1 MRIAFADL
9 LFSWPPQGGADA
21 DVFHTCREI
30 QAIGHDVHLFAA
42 HHIKSRERTGF
53 DPAALPFPSTRLD
66 FDDAAMNRKHV
77 PARFREA
84 VDAWRPD
91 AVFFAFGYFLKP
103 YVMEALAQYPS
114 IARFYA
120 YEPFC
125 PRDLRRFKDG
135 DPCPF
140 DYLRTPDLC
149 RRCALKS
156 LAPEIRSWRFLAW
169 GRDYWAAR
177 AFMPGYHARLVAALR
192 NCRAVVVYNEM
203 TRRLFA
209 GFNENVFVVPGG
221 VEAGKYT
228 VCNKPESRPMVVL
241 MTGRVEDPVKGLDC
255 LVRAAVRLRRLRD
268 DFEVWVTR
276 SDWPDAPP
284 GFKATGWLTPEALR
298 DLYGQA
304 DICIV
309 PSIWDEPFGMAA
321 VEAMVA
327 GRPVCASRVGG
338 LQEIVVDGETG
349 FLFDRE
355 DDATLADCM
364 NRLLDDAALRKR
376 MGMAGRA
383 RAESE
388 YDWPRIVASHYPRIL
403 ERLSS

>member
-1 MRIAFADL
+1 MRIAFVDL

-21 DVFHTCREI
+21 DVFHTCAGI
-30 QAIGHDVHLFAA
+30 QALGHDVHLFAA
-42 HHIKSRERTGF
+42 RHVESRERTGF
-53 DPAALPFPSTRLD
+53 EPAALPFPATRLD
-66 FDDAAMNRKHV
+66 FDEAAMNRKRV

-91 AVFFAFGYFLKP
+91 AVFFTFGYFLKP
-103 YVMEALAQYPS
+103 YVMEALAHYPS

-135 DPCPF
+135 APCPY
-140 DYLRTPDLC
+140 DYLRTPDIC

-177 AFMPGYHARLVAALR
+177 AFMPGYHARLAAALR

-203 TRRLFA
+203 TRRLFG

-221 VEAGKYT
+221 VEVGKYT
-228 VCNKPESRPMVVL
+228 VCNKPENRPMVAL
-241 MTGRVEDPVKGLDC
+241 MTGRVEDPVKGLGC
-255 LVRAAVRLRRLRD
+255 LMRAAVRLRRHRD

-276 SDWPDAPP
+276 PDWPDAPP
-284 GFKATGWLTPEALR
+284 GFKATGWLAPEALR
-298 DLYGQA
+298 DLYGRA

-309 PSIWDEPFGMAA
+309 PSAWDEPFGMAA
-321 VEAMVA
+321 AEAMAA

-338 LQEIVVDGETG
+338 LQDIVVDGETG

-355 DDATLADCM
+355 DDAGLAECM
-364 NRLLDDAALRKR
+364 GRLFDDAALRTR
-376 MGMAGRA
+376 MGAAGRV

-388 YDWPRIVASHYPRIL
+388 YDWPRIVARHYPRIL
-403 ERLSS
+403 ERLAS